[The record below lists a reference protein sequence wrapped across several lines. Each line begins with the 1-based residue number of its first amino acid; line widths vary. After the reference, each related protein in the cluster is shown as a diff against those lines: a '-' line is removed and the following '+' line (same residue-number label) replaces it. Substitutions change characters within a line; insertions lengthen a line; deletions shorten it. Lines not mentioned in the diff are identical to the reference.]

1 MVPSIATPHISP
13 LEEYLPQW
21 VRSITS
27 VESIDGASDLTK
39 NQEVSTKRVVLR
51 FGNMCIVCSC
61 RLGNRLRNGGRAG
74 ENRFVAS
81 RSRARNWLT
90 SILPAHRPSVC
101 LSVIG
106 GSVRPSILAW
116 EDVYLKCRVRCR
128 SGRHS
133 TD

>member
-1 MVPSIATPHISP
+1 MVASIATPPVSP
-13 LEEYLPQW
+13 LEEYLPQR

-27 VESIDGASDLTK
+27 VESIEGASDLTK
-39 NQEVSTKRVVLR
+39 DQEVSTKRVVLR

-101 LSVIG
+101 LSVRDWWIRPAVHPRVG
-106 GSVRPSILAW
+106 GRLSQVSCSL
-116 EDVYLKCRVRCR
+116 
-128 SGRHS
+128 
-133 TD
+133 